1 MLLTISMSLDM
12 FTKEVES
19 LYVQQGKGSVLMLL
33 WHRVIHPINLV
44 PIPIH
49 PSIQLANSKLTSG
62 FLGGT

>member
-12 FTKEVES
+12 FTKEAES

-49 PSIQLANSKLTSG
+49 PSNLQIRS
-62 FLGGT
+62 